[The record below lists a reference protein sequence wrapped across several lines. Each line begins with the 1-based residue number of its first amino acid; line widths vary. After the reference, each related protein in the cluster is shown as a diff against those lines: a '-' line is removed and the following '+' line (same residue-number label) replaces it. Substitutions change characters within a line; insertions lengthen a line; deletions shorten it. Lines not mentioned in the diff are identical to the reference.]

1 MMRFLIE
8 NRRWLAT
15 GVLLTFASSFGQ
27 TWFISLFAGEI
38 RAAYG
43 LSDGG
48 WGALYTIATLS
59 AAALLFS
66 RGALADTMALS
77 KLVPLVA
84 GLFALAALGMAF
96 GNSVWLLGIAVFLLR
111 FCGQGMFSHIAM
123 TSMGRWFVATR
134 GRAVSISALGYPLGE
149 IALPLITVFAIG
161 WLGWRQVWLAVAV
174 ILVAVIIP
182 VLMLLLAQD
191 RAPAGRAEGGGAPGL
206 QSRHWTR
213 AEVLRHWLFPAL
225 IPLILT
231 PGFIGTVVFFHQVH
245 VAEIKGWTL
254 AQMAPAYPVF
264 ACTTIVTSLI
274 AGWACDRFGPERLLP
289 IAVVPMGLAMFLIG
303 PAISPWT
310 WVLALG
316 VLAVTQG
323 MVGALWGALLPALY
337 GTAHLGS
344 VRSLMTSLMVLATA
358 IGPGLTGVVIDAG
371 ISFPAQGVAMGVWC
385 LLLSIAM
392 TLVQRRLSAE
402 RSL

>member
-1 MMRFLIE
+1 MRFLIE

-84 GLFALAALGMAF
+84 GFFALAALGMAF
-96 GNSVWLLGIAVFLLR
+96 GNSIWLLGVAVFLLR

-161 WLGWRQVWLAVAV
+161 WLGWRQVWVAVAV
-174 ILVAVIIP
+174 LLVAVIIP
-182 VLMLLLAQD
+182 VLMLLLAED

-206 QSRHWTR
+206 QGRHWTR

-254 AQMAPAYPVF
+254 AQMAPAYPAF
-264 ACTTIVTSLI
+264 AGTTVVTSLI

-358 IGPGLTGVVIDAG
+358 IGPGLTGLVIDAG
-371 ISFPAQGVAMGVWC
+371 IDFPAQGIAMGVWC
-385 LLLSIAM
+385 LGLSVVM
-392 TLVQRRLSAE
+392 TLVWRRLAAE
-402 RSL
+402 AA